1 MPLQSPVSIG
11 FAGTLN
17 LGQRGKSVVPLLA
30 KELIEAGYTVTESD
44 DADFLINLNHN
55 WQSLKGHKR
64 VNHPANHGCVL
75 IRLEP
80 SSVYPAQYTEK
91 IESEYRLVIS
101 PGRTDLPK
109 EQFVRWPYEYQANP
123 STPELI
129 TPSIKDVVSAKIA
142 LGLYDYD
149 HWVKRPIN
157 CSMVVANKVSPNN
170 SGNYALRREFAKST
184 PEGTLNVYG
193 ALWRA
198 SFPQKF
204 RHRLGL
210 LSFALRSGS
219 QVRLRSIFAGM
230 FESYPNIVGPILNKH
245 DIIEQSKF
253 SLVIENSDEYI
264 SEKLI
269 DALIGGSIPIYI
281 GASLHNSGIP
291 EDLVL
296 GFESNPYELG
306 GFLENLDEKII
317 TDKLELI
324 KRFLNGK
331 ELLAWEAS
339 SVLKEIAIQ
348 IDSLVKDGE

>member
-1 MPLQSPVSIG
+1 M
-11 FAGTLN
+11 
-17 LGQRGKSVVPLLA
+17 
-30 KELIEAGYTVTESD
+30 
-44 DADFLINLNHN
+44 
-55 WQSLKGHKR
+55 
-64 VNHPANHGCVL
+64 
-75 IRLEP
+75 
-80 SSVYPAQYTEK
+80 
-91 IESEYRLVIS
+91 
-101 PGRTDLPK
+101 
-109 EQFVRWPYEYQANP
+109 
-123 STPELI
+123 I

-157 CSMVVANKVSPNN
+157 CSMVVANKGSPNN
-170 SGNYALRREFAKST
+170 SGNYALRRQFAKST

-198 SFPQKF
+198 SLPQKF

-210 LSFALRSGS
+210 LNFALRSGS
-219 QVRLRSIFAGM
+219 QVRLRSVFAGM

-245 DIIEQSKF
+245 EVIEQSKF

-269 DALIGGSIPIYI
+269 DALMGGYIPIYI
-281 GASLHNSGIP
+281 GTSLRNSGIP

-296 GFESNPYELG
+296 RFESNPYELG
-306 GFLENLDEKII
+306 GFLENLDEAII

-324 KRFLNGK
+324 KRFLSGK
-331 ELLAWEAS
+331 ELLAWGAGA
-339 SVLKEIAIQ
+339 VFKEIAIQ